1 MSLEVQKMSDT
12 HKPKQPKFTLEFKQD
27 AARLVI
33 EKGYTHKQ
41 AADSLGVSESALGRW
56 VRAERNSGAVSDVQT
71 GRKPT
76 LSLAGQDEL
85 ARLRKENERL
95 RMERE
100 ILKNRPPGLVR
111 APMNRN
117 RQGLHL

>member
-71 GRKPT
+71 GKKPT

-85 ARLRKENERL
+85 ARPTRKTSGCGWSA
-95 RMERE
+95 
-100 ILKNRPPGLVR
+100 KY
-111 APMNRN
+111 
-117 RQGLHL
+117 